1 MAQPT
6 GPHHQ
11 ASTLVQF
18 SWMTPPEGSPRDQK
32 CPLEALSPAACATG
46 CAIRAERLRNAPVGA
61 FSLPRSSVEL
71 RGSEALGRRS
81 PLPGLRAFSDSAR
94 ARDGCKRCNDDSV
107 LPQRLLDVTMDGGVS
122 HLVRD
127 LTKASP

>member
-1 MAQPT
+1 M
-6 GPHHQ
+6 
-11 ASTLVQF
+11 
-18 SWMTPPEGSPRDQK
+18 
-32 CPLEALSPAACATG
+32 PLEALSPAA
-46 CAIRAERLRNAPVGA
+46 RARQGVQSEQSDSVMPPWVRSGQT
-61 FSLPRSSVEL
+61 RSSVEL